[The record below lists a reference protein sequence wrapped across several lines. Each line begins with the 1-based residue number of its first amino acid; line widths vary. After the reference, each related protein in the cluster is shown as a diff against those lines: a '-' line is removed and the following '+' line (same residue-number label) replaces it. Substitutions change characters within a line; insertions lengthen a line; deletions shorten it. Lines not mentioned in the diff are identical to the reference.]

1 MKKILLLILIFT
13 ILMTGCSSGKY
24 YIYQTESKIDL
35 QPTKDNF
42 LPYMYVPKG
51 KHIVIKESRSTVKK
65 AQYGSHKGYICGTY
79 NLSNP
84 IQISSKDIKHLTFNS
99 TDSTY
104 YFKGKR
110 IDFTE
115 SIKTKSSYSPSR
127 STGTG
132 RVQVKGYYRK
142 DGTYVRPHTRKSPT
156 KRK

>member
-1 MKKILLLILIFT
+1 MKKILFLILIFT

-110 IDFTE
+110 FYRIDQDKILIFTF
-115 SIKTKSSYSPSR
+115 TFHWYRSSTS
-127 STGTG
+127 
-132 RVQVKGYYRK
+132 
-142 DGTYVRPHTRKSPT
+142 
-156 KRK
+156 KRIL

>member
-1 MKKILLLILIFT
+1 MKKALFLILIFT

-84 IQISSKDIKHLTFNS
+84 IQISSKDIKYLTFNS
-99 TDSTY
+99 ADSTY
-104 YFKGKR
+104 YFKGKN
-110 IDFTE
+110 
-115 SIKTKSSYSPSR
+115 
-127 STGTG
+127 
-132 RVQVKGYYRK
+132 
-142 DGTYVRPHTRKSPT
+142 
-156 KRK
+156 

>member
-1 MKKILLLILIFT
+1 MKKILFLILIFT

-84 IQISSKDIKHLTFNS
+84 IQ
-99 TDSTY
+99 
-104 YFKGKR
+104 KGKR